1 MARQRSECRDPYW
14 TVARWDG
21 KDAEGRP
28 VKKGTRIFY
37 FPNGR
42 QVFQGEAAE
51 REARSFEAA
60 RQDEAFMSGYGG

>member
-1 MARQRSECRDPYW
+1 MARGRSQYRDPYW
-14 TVARWDG
+14 TTARFDG
-21 KDAEGRP
+21 KDANGQP
-28 VKKGTRIFY
+28 VKKGARIFY

-60 RQDEAFMSGYGG
+60 RQDEAFMRGEG